1 MSATGENSQW
11 YRKKQQVVH
20 DYRKEIVG
28 FADEIASRGFTLP
41 PGYVSGV
48 ANDLEIG
55 AKMKLSELNFELTK
69 EAIDREVRD
78 AEVTYDESYKALM
91 AAWDVDKQNLLDA
104 MQKSIAAAA
113 SRKKIELES
122 VRLLALDIAANR
134 TTIVSREATLRSDLE
149 SIKQQ
154 ILEAEQGTDTSERS
168 LLTGKSATIT
178 KKLELIPTLEILI
191 TAEEDLL
198 TKITDELIP
207 AQEDIVTELAEL
219 ITKKEGLT
227 VPLQELY
234 SVKKIYGTTL
244 LNNIGLLE
252 EIRKIQKEQ
261 ATLKGTLVEHG
272 IDLIEAQLEVETS
285 RRANAL
291 QGNSNRQTQMNADIE
306 ILSESLAKSKE
317 VAAQQISNID
327 NAASYDRELI
337 DASNLSRKVI
347 SDQSILTAKE
357 VNDIRVDSAVETIDT
372 IGDYRREER
381 EDAALIAQSA
391 NIRTSLKHI
400 IS

>member
-134 TTIVSREATLRSDLE
+134 TTIVFREATLRSDLE

-261 ATLKGTLVEHG
+261 ATLKGILVEHE